1 MKQMWKC
8 DSRIHHSS
16 ITSGVQNLIIFLN
29 PWTILNI
36 YMCHLFIFCSLSGS
50 RLQVQQAK
58 PCSPSPTYLDIL
70 PNVPWRLFPW
80 PTWKIS
86 RKQPGEIPKQ
96 MTGWCQ
102 CDLFSKLEN
111 CSPLPISYAVRRVKI
126 KSMWLN
132 SQFMNHFIWHPGWLN
147 S

>member
-1 MKQMWKC
+1 MWKC

-36 YMCHLFIFCSLSGS
+36 YVCHYSFSAPYLGPGCKCSKLNPAHL
-50 RLQVQQAK
+50 LQ
-58 PCSPSPTYLDIL
+58 LI
-70 PNVPWRLFPW
+70 NVPWRLFPW

-102 CDLFSKLEN
+102 CDLFFKLEN